1 MRSVLMFVVSLIV
14 ALVGVTYYYGIKT
27 QHSYERFLAQLDS
40 QSGVAVKSH
49 TFHRGILTSRAET
62 VLVLG
67 GQGDGMEVVSEDL
80 VVHGPLSLGNLVRG
94 VWRVKPA
101 QALIV
106 NRVHVRGPGSSG
118 MAAMLF
124 QKLPPLMMDSEI
136 TLAGGFVGRFEMEPA
151 RHEIEGGGSAARI
164 AFSGMHGR
172 VSVSPDM
179 ARLSAS
185 FDLPSLEAKGE
196 EGELRL
202 KGFKL
207 NFDQGS
213 AEAGKP
219 LSMLKVVLAAFAVSG
234 AESPSVAVRDV
245 RFEAESGEREG
256 KLYHLQNFHIG
267 AVEVDGVIWGPARYE
282 LAVRNVD
289 ARAWA
294 DLKAQLRAAET
305 GGEAE
310 GRQQRGDA
318 LKMTELIPRF
328 LAASPEIEIS
338 GLEIRTK
345 AGDVRGSLR
354 LWFKPPAAA
363 PGGEAAA
370 MAPLGLLTAANLD
383 MSLSSPAVHV
393 ENVMERAVLQK
404 IRDLRTGS
412 GAPAV
417 SEEEAHVVA
426 REQVTAQLE
435 RLVEQGIVKL
445 ENDIYS
451 VHVTYSDGVLKI
463 NGKERPLP
471 LGAM

>member
-1 MRSVLMFVVSLIV
+1 MRSVLVFVVSLIV

-27 QHSYERFLAQLDS
+27 QHSYERLLAQLDS
-40 QSGVAVKSH
+40 QSGVRVKSH

-67 GQGDGMEVVSEDL
+67 GDGGGLEVVSEDV

-94 VWRVKPA
+94 AWRLKPA
-101 QALIV
+101 QALIT
-106 NRVHVRGPGSSG
+106 NRVRVRGPRSGG
-118 MAAMLF
+118 MAAVLF
-124 QKLPPLMMDSEI
+124 AKMPPLMMDSEI
-136 TLAGGFVGRFEMEPA
+136 TLAGGFVGRLEMEPA
-151 RHEIEGGGSAARI
+151 RHEMEGGGSAARI
-164 AFSGMHGR
+164 EFSGMHGR

-179 ARLSAS
+179 ARSSAS
-185 FDLPSLEAKGE
+185 LDLPSLEAKGKD
-196 EGELRL
+196 GALRL

-207 NFDQGS
+207 YFEQGS

-219 LSMLKVVLAAFAVSG
+219 LSTLKVILAEFAVSS
-234 AESPSVAVRDV
+234 AEPPSVSVRDV

-256 KLYHLQNFHIG
+256 KLYHLQNFHLG
-267 AVEVDGVIWGPARYE
+267 AVVVDGEVWGPAHYE

-294 DLKAQLRAAET
+294 DLKARLRAAET
-305 GGEAE
+305 GGEGA
-310 GRQQRGDA
+310 GGQRRAAA
-318 LKMTELIPRF
+318 LKVMELIPRF
-328 LAASPEIEIS
+328 LAASPEIEVS

-345 AGDVRGSLR
+345 SGDVRGSLR

-363 PGGEAAA
+363 PGGEGAA

-383 MSLSSPAVHV
+383 MSFSSPAVHV
-393 ENVMERAVLQK
+393 ENVLERTVLEK
-404 IRDLRTGS
+404 IRNLRTGS
-412 GAPAV
+412 GTPAV
-417 SEEEAHVVA
+417 SDEEAHVVA

-435 RLVEQGIVKL
+435 RLVEQGIIKL
-445 ENDIYS
+445 ENDTYS

-463 NGKERPLP
+463 NGKERALP